1 MVGNAALADARW
13 IGSRGVQKRSARAS
27 GAIHDIFGEPL
38 EIVGIVVF
46 FVAND
51 VHETAPATTD
61 ADDFVAFTE
70 STESNRANC
79 GIQAGH
85 VAAPGQNSDHTLL
98 HIDICHVGR
107 LAFEWSVK
115 QTIIRRAQ
123 QLGKGARSGFGHE
136 SMFSKKQIESMAN
149 ENRIAYGSIRLP
161 RTLRNCASH
170 AGC

>member
-51 VHETAPATTD
+51 VHETAPAAAD

-85 VAAPGQNSDHTLL
+85 VAASGQNSDHTLL
-98 HIDICHVGR
+98 HIDICHVRR

-123 QLGKGARSGFGHE
+123 QLGKGPGQGLGHE
-136 SMFSKKQIESMAN
+136 SMFSKRQIERMAMKTASLTV
-149 ENRIAYGSIRLP
+149 RSG
-161 RTLRNCASH
+161 CAE
-170 AGC
+170 A